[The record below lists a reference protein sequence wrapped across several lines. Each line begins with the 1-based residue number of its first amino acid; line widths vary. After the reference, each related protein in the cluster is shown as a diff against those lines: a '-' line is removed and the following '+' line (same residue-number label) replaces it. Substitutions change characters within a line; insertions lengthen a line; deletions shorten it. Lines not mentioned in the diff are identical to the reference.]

1 MKKYLITA
9 AATAL
14 LALGATL
21 PVAADAAPSP
31 TSAKSHNIV
40 LVHGA
45 FADASSWDKV
55 ARILRHKGFHVT
67 EVANP
72 LTSLDDDVAA
82 TKAAL
87 DAQDG
92 PTVLVGHSWAGVVIG
107 EAGDDPKVSA
117 LVYIAA
123 FAPDTG
129 ETLAALSANGPT
141 PAGMKAI
148 RPDAKGFLTVDPAQF
163 PTVFAGDVPP
173 AEAQVMAAHQLPLN
187 GAVFTVPAKV
197 AAWHLKPDY
206 YAVSANDQMIPPDA
220 EAFFA
225 KRMKATTVTLNTSH
239 AAMVSQPK
247 AVAALIEEAAEAN

>member
-1 MKKYLITA
+1 MKKYLVTA

-14 LALGATL
+14 LALGVL
-21 PVAADAAPSP
+21 PVAAQ
-31 TSAKSHNIV
+31 AKSNNIV

-45 FADASSWDKV
+45 FAQPSSWDKV
-55 ARILRHKGFHVT
+55 AKILRHKGFHVT

-82 TKAAL
+82 TKAVL

-107 EAGDDPKVSA
+107 EAGDNPKVSA

-129 ETLAALSANGPT
+129 ESLAALTKNGPT
-141 PAGMKAI
+141 PPGMAAI
-148 RPDAKGFLTVDPAQF
+148 HPDDKGFLTVDPVQF
-163 PTVFAGDVPP
+163 PTVFAGDVPL
-173 AEAQVMAAHQLPLN
+173 AEAKIMAAHQLPLN
-187 GAVFTVPAKV
+187 GAVFGVPAKV

-225 KRMKATTVTLNTSH
+225 KRMKATTITLSSSH
-239 AAMVSQPK
+239 AAMVSHPK
-247 AVAALIEEAAEAN
+247 EVAKLIEEAAEAN

>member
-14 LALGATL
+14 LTLGTALPA
-21 PVAADAAPSP
+21 AADAAPV
-31 TSAKSHNIV
+31 KSHNIV

-55 ARILRHKGFHVT
+55 AKILRHKGFHVT

-82 TKAAL
+82 TKAVL

-107 EAGDDPKVSA
+107 EAGDNPKVSA

-141 PAGMKAI
+141 PPGMKAI
-148 RPDAKGFLTVDPAQF
+148 RPDAKGFLTVDPGQF

-173 AEAQVMAAHQLPLN
+173 AEAQVMATHQLPLN

-247 AVAALIEEAAEAN
+247 AVAALIEDAAEAN

>member
-14 LALGATL
+14 LALAATL
-21 PVAADAAPSP
+21 PVAADAA
-31 TSAKSHNIV
+31 TAKSHNIV

-45 FADASSWDKV
+45 FAEPSSWDKV

-82 TKAAL
+82 TKAVL

-107 EAGDDPKVSA
+107 EAGDNPKVSA

-148 RPDAKGFLTVDPAQF
+148 RPDAKGFLTVDPEQF
-163 PTVFAGDVPP
+163 PTVFAGDVPL
-173 AEAQVMAAHQLPLN
+173 AEAKVMAAHQLPLN
-187 GAVFTVPAKV
+187 GAVFTVPAKL

-225 KRMKATTVTLNTSH
+225 KRMKATTITLGSSH
-239 AAMVSQPK
+239 AAMVSHPK
-247 AVAALIEEAAEAN
+247 EVAALIEQAAEAN

>member
-14 LALGATL
+14 LALGAL
-21 PVAADAAPSP
+21 PVAAQ
-31 TSAKSHNIV
+31 AKSHNIV

-45 FADASSWDKV
+45 FAEPSSWDKV
-55 ARILRHKGFHVT
+55 AKILRHKGYHVT

-82 TKAAL
+82 TKAVL

-107 EAGDDPKVSA
+107 EAGDNPKVSA

-129 ETLAALSANGPT
+129 ESLAALTANGPA

-148 RPDAKGFLTVDPAQF
+148 HPDAKGFLTVDPEQF
-163 PTVFAGDVPP
+163 PTVFAGDVPL
-173 AEAQVMAAHQLPLN
+173 AEAKVMAAHQLPLN
-187 GAVFTVPAKV
+187 GAVFGVPAKV
-197 AAWHLKPDY
+197 AAWHAKPDY

-225 KRMKATTVTLNTSH
+225 KRMKATTITLSSSH
-239 AAMVSQPK
+239 AAMVSHPK
-247 AVAALIEEAAEAN
+247 EVAALIEQAAEAN

>member
-1 MKKYLITA
+1 MKKYLLTA

-14 LALGATL
+14 LALGAL
-21 PVAADAAPSP
+21 PVAAQAHP
-31 TSAKSHNIV
+31 TAAKSHNVV

-82 TKAAL
+82 TKAVL

-107 EAGDDPKVSA
+107 EAGDNPKVSA

-225 KRMKATTVTLNTSH
+225 KRMKATTITLGSSH
-239 AAMVSQPK
+239 AAMVSHPK
-247 AVAALIEEAAEAN
+247 EVAALIEQAAEAN